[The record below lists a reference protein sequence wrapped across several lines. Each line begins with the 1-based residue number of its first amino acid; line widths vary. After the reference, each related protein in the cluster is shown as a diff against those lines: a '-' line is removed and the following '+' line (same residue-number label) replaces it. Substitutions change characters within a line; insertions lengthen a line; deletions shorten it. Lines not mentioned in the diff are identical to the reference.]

1 MRARLEFGTRARA
14 GRFGMEVK
22 AVQAKLGDRVRV
34 HGRAVG
40 VSDRCGR
47 IVEIRGGDG
56 HPPYLVAFDDGHES
70 LIFPGP
76 DTVIEPA
83 GSTTPPA

>member
-1 MRARLEFGTRARA
+1 M
-14 GRFGMEVK
+14 
-22 AVQAKLGDRVRV
+22 QANLGDRVRV

-47 IVEIRGGDG
+47 IVEIRGAKGQ
-56 HPPYLVAFDDGHES
+56 PPYLVAFDDGHEG

-83 GSTTPPA
+83 GSTPPPP

>member
-1 MRARLEFGTRARA
+1 
-14 GRFGMEVK
+14 ME
-22 AVQAKLGDRVRV
+22 AKIGDRVRV

-40 VSDRCGR
+40 VSDRCGQ
-47 IVEIRGGDG
+47 IVEIRGTDG
-56 HPPYLVAFDDGHES
+56 HPPYLVAFDDGHEG

-83 GSTTPPA
+83 SSPT